1 MLVFLKLLQSIFKTL
16 HSEGTPN
23 QVAWGITLG
32 AALGLTPL
40 LTPQNALIFVALVML
55 NVSFGGGLLGWALF
69 TPVGFVL
76 DPLFDAIGRYL
87 LVTRG
92 DLTPFWTTIINW
104 PLMPYTQFNN
114 TVTLGAT
121 VTWLVTVPL
130 IYVGARLG
138 VRKYRATWAPQIENS
153 AWFKALKASRLY
165 NTYRFFTPE

>member
-104 PLMPYTQFNN
+104 PVMPYTEFNN

>member
-104 PLMPYTQFNN
+104 PLMPYTEFNN

-138 VRKYRATWAPQIENS
+138 VRKYRATWAPRLENS

>member
-104 PLMPYTQFNN
+104 PLMPYTEFNN